1 MTAENL
7 AIVMGPNLTWSQAEA
22 MMDNIT
28 TIMAGQNNVVA
39 YLISNYHKLQMLSQ
53 ESDYI
58 VQCGE

>member
-28 TIMAGQNNVVA
+28 TIMARQNNVVA

-53 ESDYI
+53 ESD
-58 VQCGE
+58 

>member
-28 TIMAGQNNVVA
+28 TMMARQNNVVA
-39 YLISNYHKLQMLSQ
+39 FLISNYHKLKMLSQ
-53 ESDYI
+53 ENN
-58 VQCGE
+58 